1 MCYNLS
7 KGANMNIIDYIK
19 KNKDK
24 TFDELPFTEID
35 NLIYSLLTYVDFTDI
50 VPAFKNGKITL
61 KDAALKIKD
70 KKKEYRGIFIGNTF
84 KMLQIMKDTKRY
96 QDTLLYNYM
105 KVVNTDMQF
114 GAITMKLPDKSIYIS
129 FAGTD
134 SSIIGWEED
143 FKMSYLYPGASQ
155 KYASIYLNKAVSL
168 LDKKVRVGGHSKG
181 GNLSICAVM
190 NAHFWIRKKVIK
202 ITNFDGPGFL
212 KKEIESKAYK
222 KVETKINMYVPKE
235 SIIGMLFYS
244 IPDYIVVKAKGIN
257 IFQHD
262 AFNWQCKNTEFIRD
276 TQNKRS
282 KNLQKKLTKKL
293 EELPIEE
300 KVNLVKKI
308 FTIFKNIHIKDTKEI
323 KLKEIFKLIKEFK
336 KLDKETQNLLAEL
349 LIIIFIK

>member
-1 MCYNLS
+1 
-7 KGANMNIIDYIK
+7 MNIIDYIK

-35 NLIYSLLTYVDFTDI
+35 NLIYSLLTYVDFTNI